1 MQGEKLPIKLNI
13 PEQSLRS
20 ISFCNGNVDAINHW
34 ARELPM
40 ANTGVAAKL
49 LYQAIRELNQWQVE
63 PNSRYEA
70 LEVLRPYIY
79 TICGLLNKHFLQSS
93 VALNDKQ
100 LQVANLAQALQ
111 GHLATG
117 YKIVTAELIGQP
129 KLLQSTATAK
139 ILTQAIHR
147 AISDTGQTV
156 LRSYQLYSQ
165 PPAHSWLEINQL
177 YLFAEANKLLQY
189 TVEDKRNKYLS
200 STSIHDAFVRVH
212 LLGAAKP
219 NNLRQQDLATLYNTS
234 ELWSSHCLIT
244 NADDESA
251 LFIFHLHRDR
261 PAMYRQT
268 LEDKVLP
275 LFRGLKTK
283 PLVDALKLWA
293 TNPSLEKNIT
303 VPKQLSDN
311 LLSHVIQAWGIHWQ
325 RSFRRAATAERTVKI
340 CLGLSAVHYYC
351 AGQVEFEKHVAALK
365 PTSLADSAPK
375 KALQASASEDVWAHA
390 FDAEGG
396 GSFIGDAIEFDSSSF
411 LKRNKA
417 DDEVTNEYVPAK
429 YPTFQIDMINASP
442 GGYSLSWVGNVP
454 TSLQAGE
461 IIAVQEEGVKH
472 WSIGVIR
479 WIRQAANN
487 QAPLLG
493 VELLAPKAEAGAARL
508 IQKTGNE
515 QPYMR
520 ALMLPAIKAIAQ
532 PATLLLPHLP
542 FRTGHKVDLVFTDQQ
557 DRYQLVKRLTSTNSF
572 TQFQYRSTTPPREQI
587 QPQNITSPLDDNF
600 DNIWNKL

>member
-1 MQGEKLPIKLNI
+1 MQGVKLPIKLNI
-13 PEQSLRS
+13 PEQTLRDL
-20 ISFCNGNVDAINHW
+20 SFCGGGVNNVSQW
-34 ARELPM
+34 AKDLPM
-40 ANTGVAAKL
+40 ANIGAAAKL
-49 LYQAIRELNQWQVE
+49 LYQAVRELNQWQAE
-63 PNSRYEA
+63 PESRFQT
-70 LEVLRPYIY
+70 LEIVRPFIY
-79 TICGLLNKHFLQSS
+79 TICSLLNKHFLQSS

-117 YKIVTAELIGQP
+117 YKIVVAQLISQP
-129 KLLQSTATAK
+129 KLLQNTATAK

-177 YLFAEANKLLQY
+177 YLFAEANQLLKY
-189 TVEDKRNKYLS
+189 TVEDKRNSYLS
-200 STSIHDAFVRVH
+200 STTIHDAFVRVQ

-219 NNLRQQDLATLYNTS
+219 NNLRQQDLATLYNTC
-234 ELWSSHCLIT
+234 ELWTSHCLIT
-244 NADDESA
+244 DAEDESA

-268 LEDKVLP
+268 LEANVRP

-293 TNPSLEKNIT
+293 KNPSLEKNIT

-311 LLSHVIQAWGIHWQ
+311 LLSHIIQSWGIHWQ
-325 RSFRRAATAERTVKI
+325 RSFRRAPTAERTVNV
-340 CLGLSAVHYYC
+340 CLGLSAVHYYS
-351 AGQVEFEKHVAALK
+351 ASQVEFEKHIIALK
-365 PTSLADSAPK
+365 PDSLVENAPRKSLQLSAG
-375 KALQASASEDVWAHA
+375 EDVWAHA

-396 GSFIGDAIEFDSSSF
+396 GNHIGDSIEFDSSSF

-417 DDEVTNEYVPAK
+417 DVDDTNESEPAK
-429 YPTFQIDMINASP
+429 YPTFEIDMINASP
-442 GGYSLSWVGNVP
+442 GGYSLSWIGEVP

-461 IIAVQEEGVKH
+461 IIGVQEEGVNH

-487 QAPLLG
+487 QVPLIG
-493 VELLAPKAEAGAARL
+493 IELLAPKAEAGAARL
-508 IQKTGNE
+508 IQKTGND

-542 FRTGHKVDLVFTDQQ
+542 FRTGHKVELLFTEMQ
-557 DRYQLVKRLTSTNSF
+557 DRFQLVKRLTSTNSF
-572 TQFQYRSTTPPREQI
+572 SQFQYRSTTPTRDET
-587 QPQNITSPLDDNF
+587 QPQNLISSLGDNF